1 MFCVAKFKVLLTLST
16 ELQNW
21 HSFFQPYCGLVWL
34 VNWTFKLANHFVLL
48 IYIFK
53 VVLDKPIIW
62 FWDHWKLRMFSY
74 RPLSVRLGLE
84 CNFQDLCL
92 YVNHV
97 YLPLT
102 LVLCAYL
109 MTSPN
114 LHAKRGRKA
123 LWGDFEKRVLHLV
136 HARELISIFYLI
148 LPYFTFIYRRLLYR
162 DLSCAPTCEQ

>member
-1 MFCVAKFKVLLTLST
+1 
-16 ELQNW
+16 
-21 HSFFQPYCGLVWL
+21 
-34 VNWTFKLANHFVLL
+34 
-48 IYIFK
+48 
-53 VVLDKPIIW
+53 
-62 FWDHWKLRMFSY
+62 MFSY

-97 YLPLT
+97 YLPLTLVLT

-136 HARELISIFYLI
+136 HALELISIFYLI

-162 DLSCAPTCEQ
+162 DISCAPTCEQWTLYTDRGRHLSKFCLHSKVMKL